1 MNAYSSLPRKS
12 HTTTVHGRAL
22 QANKISAMYLETQK
36 VVCYEKVVREIV
48 ESEKA
53 LKSE

>member
-1 MNAYSSLPRKS
+1 MNVYSSLPRKS
-12 HTTTVHGRAL
+12 HTTVHGRAI

-36 VVCYEKVVREIV
+36 VVCYENVVREIV
-48 ESEKA
+48 ESEKT